1 MMKTKLQELTM
12 PETLSEEQL
21 ALIAETERVA
31 TLRKVKEGLVG
42 ALRDGVTHLQFRKV
56 NGDTRN
62 MIATLKS
69 DLIPEEKH
77 PVAGKERKETEA
89 LVVLYDLEIKEW
101 RSLRTENLVEY
112 RCEAWQA

>member
-1 MMKTKLQELTM
+1 MMMTKLQESTM

-62 MIATLKS
+62 MIATLKT
-69 DLIPEEKH
+69 DLIPKDKIPE
-77 PVAGKERKETEA
+77 AGKERKETEA
-89 LVVLYDLEIKEW
+89 LVVLYDLEIHEW

-112 RCEAWQA
+112 RCESWLA